1 MCSLCRCD
9 TSKTYINFSSG
20 HFGQAIESAGGA
32 EGNRTPDLRI
42 TNATLSHLSYG
53 PVSRSDARAVVASV
67 RRIMW
72 VELWYCQAMQHP
84 EWRFLEELA
93 LDAHFDILAA
103 TSGRGPSV
111 RAQKHFER
119 NP

>member
-1 MCSLCRCD
+1 MVFTCSYVNTRLQCSI
-9 TSKTYINFSSG
+9 TKT
-20 HFGQAIESAGGA
+20 GGA

-42 TNATLSHLSYG
+42 ANATLSHLSYG
-53 PVSRSDARAVVASV
+53 PVSSPDARAVVASV
-67 RRIMW
+67 RQIMW
-72 VELWYCQAMQHP
+72 VELWYCQAMPHP

-103 TSGRGPSV
+103 NPGQGPSV
-111 RAQKHFER
+111 RTQKHFER